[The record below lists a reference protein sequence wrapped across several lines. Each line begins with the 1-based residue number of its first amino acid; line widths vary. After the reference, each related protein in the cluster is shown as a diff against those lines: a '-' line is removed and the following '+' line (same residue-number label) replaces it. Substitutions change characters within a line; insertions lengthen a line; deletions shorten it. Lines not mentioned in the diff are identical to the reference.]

1 MIKSQPAILFKPF
14 DLSSKV
20 LPQFE
25 GIFIIVILID
35 FTGLGVGSM
44 NFLKLILKFSNFSQ
58 LNFLFFFQSIDKLSV
73 NLVFEDG
80 VFCQFEG
87 LSLGTDLFLEGQ
99 DLFFRTL
106 DSLTV
111 VGQLVLEFYFLLLQL
126 GDDRVVI

>member
-1 MIKSQPAILFKPF
+1 M
-14 DLSSKV
+14 
-20 LPQFE
+20 
-25 GIFIIVILID
+25 IIVILID
-35 FTGLGVGSM
+35 FSGLGVGSM
-44 NFLKLILKFSNFSQ
+44 NFFKLILKFSNFPQ

-73 NLVFEDG
+73 NFVFEDG

-87 LSLGTDLFLEGQ
+87 LSLGIDLFFEGQ

>member
-1 MIKSQPAILFKPF
+1 MIIL
-14 DLSSKV
+14 
-20 LPQFE
+20 
-25 GIFIIVILID
+25 ILID

-44 NFLKLILKFSNFSQ
+44 NFFKLILKFSNFPQ

-87 LSLGTDLFLEGQ
+87 LSLGIDLFLEGL